1 LPGECQGQR
10 SLLGCHLWGCTE
22 LNTTEQQQQQRL
34 CQTRLLPEDNG
45 GILVTAEFSLQSRMA
60 DTWHK
65 RVVVRKKI
73 RFLLI
78 NTQNLIFLFGTFIQK
93 IILKLN

>member
-1 LPGECQGQR
+1 M
-10 SLLGCHLWGCTE
+10 GCRLWGRTE
-22 LNTTEQQQQQRL
+22 SNTTEQQQQRL

-60 DTWHK
+60 GAWHK

-73 RFLLI
+73 KFLLI
-78 NTQNLIFLFGTFIQK
+78 NTQNLIFFGTFIQK
-93 IILKLN
+93 IILKFI